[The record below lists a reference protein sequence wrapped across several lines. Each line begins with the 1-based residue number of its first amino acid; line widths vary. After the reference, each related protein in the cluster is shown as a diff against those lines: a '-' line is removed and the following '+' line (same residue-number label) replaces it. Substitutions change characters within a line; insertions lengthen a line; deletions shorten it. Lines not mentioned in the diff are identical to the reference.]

1 MSKIKFLLF
10 FIILLNS
17 SDIYS
22 QSWIQIGSN
31 IDGHGIETQ
40 IGSSL
45 ASNKDGSIVAVGE
58 MLEGKYELIEVTSNS
73 AVFRYSQKMYRIT
86 NDEDN

>member
-1 MSKIKFLLF
+1 
-10 FIILLNS
+10 
-17 SDIYS
+17 
-22 QSWIQIGSN
+22 
-31 IDGHGIETQ
+31 
-40 IGSSL
+40 
-45 ASNKDGSIVAVGE
+45 